1 MMYSLATFYQSKAW
15 VKLMQVIKAE
25 RLNNEGQIICEHCG
39 KPIVRAYDCIG
50 HHIEYL
56 TEENVNN
63 AEISLNPDNVMLVHH
78 RCHNKIHN
86 KLGYSGRKV
95 YLVYGS
101 PFSGKSAYVDEIKE
115 DGDLIVNLDDIW
127 ECVSGCARYVKPQRL
142 NAIVFGVRDY
152 LLECVKYRRG
162 KWMTAYIVG
171 GYPLISERQR
181 LCRELGA
188 EEIYIDSTES
198 ECLKRLYS
206 LDSKDAR
213 ANEDWNKFIR
223 DWWEKYSRVP
233 PV

>member
-1 MMYSLATFYQSKAW
+1 MAYSLATFYQSKAW

-25 RLNNEGQIICEHCG
+25 RLNDEGQIICEHCG

-50 HHIEYL
+50 HHIKYL

-101 PFSGKSAYVDEIKE
+101 PLSGKSEYVDEVKE

-127 ECVSGCARYVKPQRL
+127 ECVSGRARYVKPQRL
-142 NAIVFGVRDY
+142 NAVAFGVRDY